1 MKAMNESAPAGPSP
15 ARRFWRLMAV
25 VAAIAVACVA
35 AALAYMQAAG
45 TPLRLHFVIALTLG
59 IGLTLLLAG
68 ALMGLLF
75 FSARSGHDEL
85 TFEHDDLDDR

>member
-1 MKAMNESAPAGPSP
+1 MNESTAASP

-25 VAAIAVACVA
+25 VALVAAIAIVA
-35 AALAYMQAAG
+35 ALFYARATG
-45 TPLRLHFVIALTLG
+45 TPLRLHFVLAMSLG

-75 FSARSGHDEL
+75 FSARSGHDEAA
-85 TFEHDDLDDR
+85 FDRDDLDER

>member
-1 MKAMNESAPAGPSP
+1 MNESASHGATP

-25 VAAIAVACVA
+25 VAAIAIA
-35 AALAYMQAAG
+35 AVLGALAYMQATG

-75 FSARSGHDEL
+75 FSARSGHDEPA
-85 TFEHDDLDDR
+85 FDHDDLDDR

>member
-1 MKAMNESAPAGPSP
+1 MNESAPPTLTP
-15 ARRFWRLMAV
+15 ARRFWRLMAGV
-25 VAAIAVACVA
+25 AAVAVAAIVG
-35 AALAYMQAAG
+35 ALDYMQATG

-75 FSARSGHDEL
+75 FSARSGHDDT
-85 TFEHDDLDDR
+85 TFDRDDLDDR

>member
-1 MKAMNESAPAGPSP
+1 MSESVPSNASP

-25 VAAIAVACVA
+25 VAAIAAIAVL
-35 AALAYMQAAG
+35 AALAYMQATG
-45 TPLRLHFVIALTLG
+45 TELRLHFVIALTLG

-85 TFEHDDLDDR
+85 AADRDDLDPP